1 MSTKSKGSKAE
12 KFNGRVYH
20 DIAIVKESN
29 NDKKLVHK
37 GVWHVIAE
45 ETVNFK
51 TSKFFVS
58 KSKMPMYMCEYMESE
73 KVQGHP
79 IAIIRQD
86 NAGENKKLVTLAHSK
101 DWKHETIFKNTA
113 RKTPQHNSYAELAF
127 TVLAA
132 KARAMLSAAQVPK
145 DEHHKLW
152 GETVMTATALD
163 NLIPVTW
170 KEETMTRYEHAGYV
184 IPKFVKHLRKFGKAG
199 IVKNMKDG
207 KVGNRGITM
216 MFVGYSSAH
225 AGNCYRIY
233 NPVTL
238 QISET
243 RDIIW
248 LGRMYITSENCKKTK
263 MLPVI
268 AVPITNDVSNKDMT
282 VTEVIK
288 VTLPNTMGWE
298 GKVTDTETHET
309 PNSSNEDGWE
319 IVTTK
324 HG

>member
-1 MSTKSKGSKAE
+1 
-12 KFNGRVYH
+12 
-20 DIAIVKESN
+20 
-29 NDKKLVHK
+29 L
-37 GVWHVIAE
+37 
-45 ETVNFK
+45 K

-58 KSKMPMYMCEYMESE
+58 KGEMPIYMCEYMESE

-101 DWKHETIFKNTA
+101 DWKHETIFENTTC
-113 RKTPQHNSYAELAF
+113 KTPQQNSYAELAF

-132 KARAMLSAAQVPK
+132 KARGMLSAAQVPK

-152 GETVMTATALD
+152 GETVMTATELD

-170 KEETMTRYEHAGYV
+170 NEETKTRYEHTGYD
-184 IPKFVKHLRKFGKAG
+184 IPKFVKHLRTCGKVG
-199 IVKNMKDG
+199 TVKNMKDG
-207 KVGNRGITM
+207 KAGNREITM
-216 MFVGYSSAH
+216 MFMGYSSAH
-225 AGNCYRIY
+225 AGNCYRMY
-233 NPVTL
+233 NSVTS
-238 QISET
+238 QVSET
-243 RDIIW
+243 QDIIW
-248 LGRMYITSENCKKTK
+248 LGRMYFTSENCKKTK

-268 AVPITNDVSNKDMT
+268 AVSITNDASNKDMS

-288 VTLPNTMGWE
+288 ITLPNTMGWE

-309 PNSSNEDGWE
+309 PNSSNKEGWE

-324 HG
+324 CGRKSIATGK